1 MGAAQPD
8 HLPSRPN
15 PACGG
20 QCPLPGLGLCDLIGD
35 QDRSLLHKQAVKLT
49 FHKGAIIAH
58 HGAPQSSLLWLQ
70 GGAVRLS
77 KSFNDEHR
85 QILAFGF
92 PGDLL
97 SHGDGKLDWPG
108 DLVAVSD
115 CTLYMIEPD
124 ILAELRQ
131 RNPQID
137 SLLLHKSAEQV
148 DRAYRHIS
156 LLEKASAVQRVARF
170 LLELEP
176 HLASGSQAGGPLRI
190 PLQRAEIADYLGLKI
205 ETVSRTLR
213 RLVMQ
218 GVIEMP
224 KPTIIHFKARARLAA
239 LAGRT

>member
-1 MGAAQPD
+1 M
-8 HLPSRPN
+8 
-15 PACGG
+15 
-20 QCPLPGLGLCDLIGD
+20 LG
-35 QDRSLLHKQAVKLT
+35 DRDRGLLHKRAVDLT

-70 GGAVRLS
+70 RGAVRLCQS
-77 KSFNDEHR
+77 LNDEHR
-85 QILAFGF
+85 RILAFGF

-97 SHGDGKLDWPG
+97 SYGDGKLAWPG
-108 DLVAVSD
+108 DLVAVGD
-115 CTLYMIEPD
+115 CTLCMIEPD
-124 ILAELRQ
+124 VLAELRQ

-176 HLASGSQAGGPLRI
+176 HLTSGSQAGGQIRI

-224 KPTIIHFKARARLAA
+224 KPTIIRFKARARLAA
-239 LAGRT
+239 LGGET